1 MKAGV
6 SHPTKEQWAEIAKR
20 LDNLFEKVY
29 LRCDGFLVEA
39 EMNRLGKNSLVI
51 AVFVNGRM
59 HAPGWVT
66 AGENVTEE
74 VRRFWRRRERF
85 VFPSGMRKEWVRK
98 FGKRDAQARGIL
110 RRSCW
115 YEPFWI
121 RPRPF
126 IAHLKAN
133 NERIEIIDRCAY
145 VSGLQEIALRG

>member
-66 AGENVTEE
+66 AGENVT
-74 VRRFWRRRERF
+74 RRCVGSGGAGRGLS
-85 VFPSGMRKEWVRK
+85 FPLACGRSG
-98 FGKRDAQARGIL
+98 
-110 RRSCW
+110 
-115 YEPFWI
+115 
-121 RPRPF
+121 
-126 IAHLKAN
+126 
-133 NERIEIIDRCAY
+133 
-145 VSGLQEIALRG
+145 